1 MSSTL
6 KRTPGTS
13 LHRQLFN
20 VLRDQIMRGV
30 YASGALLPKEEEL
43 CSQFSVSRI
52 TVRRALS
59 DLEVLGLLEKRQGRG
74 TYVSQNLPPARPVAT
89 LGFIDT
95 LRQVSDETEV
105 EVLEFERTKAPGD
118 IAGYLQISAE
128 VDALHVLRVRKKD
141 GTPVMITEVWVPDSL
156 TAGIDEASLKNQPL
170 YEQLMKN
177 GVRFERVVQEFTAI
191 AAAPEHARLLDSVI
205 GQPLVRLTRLLYNAE
220 QQPVEYLI
228 VTMCP
233 ERSRVLMEFNIDSIN
248 TLSAGSI
255 FHDPS

>member
-1 MSSTL
+1 
-6 KRTPGTS
+6 
-13 LHRQLFN
+13 
-20 VLRDQIMRGV
+20 MRGV
-30 YASGALLPKEEEL
+30 YASGALIPKEEEL
-43 CSQFSVSRI
+43 CTQFSVSRI
-52 TVRRALS
+52 TVRRALA

-74 TYVSQNLPPARPVAT
+74 TYVSQDLPPARPVAT

-105 EVLEFERTKAPGD
+105 DVLKFERTKAPGD
-118 IAGYLQISAE
+118 VADYLQIGAD

-141 GTPVMITEVWVPDSL
+141 GTPVMITEVWVPDAL
-156 TAGIDEASLKNQPL
+156 TTGIDEALLKNRPL

-191 AAAPEHARLLDSVI
+191 AAAPEQARQLNSVI
-205 GQPLVRLTRLLYNAE
+205 GQPLVQLTRLMYNAE

-233 ERSRVLMEFNIDSIN
+233 ERSRVLMEFSIDSIN

-255 FHDPS
+255 FHDPA